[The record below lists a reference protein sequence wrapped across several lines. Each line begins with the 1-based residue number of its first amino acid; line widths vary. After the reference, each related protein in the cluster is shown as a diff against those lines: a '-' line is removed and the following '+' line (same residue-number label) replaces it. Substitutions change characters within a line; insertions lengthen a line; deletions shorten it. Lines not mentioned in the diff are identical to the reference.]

1 MVDINACPFAE
12 LLLTEIYDVK
22 TSTLRDD
29 YPIILRN
36 YITQQLEDTTW
47 LDAQAMSTLSNA
59 IFGTFMRNENGDVL
73 TLRKPALQRKIGQI
87 LRSRTNTFNPIAIPL
102 LVRFMIPGLPPLSM
116 DPLVPILSLDHAF
129 SCSRTDRGA
138 TTAIM
143 SRLPSHMDDAISE
156 IGRETL
162 VTIPDSLLT
171 PDATHHR
178 DVAPDSHTRM
188 TVKGDKNVQKNGT
201 LAQSDKDDYADKLI
215 DVAPA
220 SAFCSTTIG
229 PDDTHGESAIR
240 NRHEL
245 QYDVVI
251 TPHDGAMPIVLLTP
265 ADCIGAPTLCDSGDT
280 VLDGCA
286 ITTEHPVITV
296 EEKYSKCDI
305 GCNPSGVSIN
315 HKLVPLKL
323 RDVVGANPNVVLTL
337 LPMGSN
343 LVLICDCI
351 TIITTTSYWFPFRD
365 SNGAGKH
372 PSVPP

>member
-1 MVDINACPFAE
+1 
-12 LLLTEIYDVK
+12 
-22 TSTLRDD
+22 
-29 YPIILRN
+29 
-36 YITQQLEDTTW
+36 
-47 LDAQAMSTLSNA
+47 
-59 IFGTFMRNENGDVL
+59 
-73 TLRKPALQRKIGQI
+73 
-87 LRSRTNTFNPIAIPL
+87 
-102 LVRFMIPGLPPLSM
+102 
-116 DPLVPILSLDHAF
+116 
-129 SCSRTDRGA
+129 
-138 TTAIM
+138 
-143 SRLPSHMDDAISE
+143 MDDAISE

-251 TPHDGAMPIVLLTP
+251 TPHDGAMPIVLLTSV
-265 ADCIGAPTLCDSGDT
+265 DCIGAPTLCDSGDT
-280 VLDGCA
+280 DLDWLRYHNGAPCHHSQGKVQQVLTSVA
-286 ITTEHPVITV
+286 IHL
-296 EEKYSKCDI
+296 
-305 GCNPSGVSIN
+305 GVSIN

-323 RDVVGANPNVVLTL
+323 RDVVAPTQMLS
-337 LPMGSN
+337 LPCSPWA
-343 LVLICDCI
+343 VIWC
-351 TIITTTSYWFPFRD
+351 
-365 SNGAGKH
+365 
-372 PSVPP
+372 